1 MDNEIKKLNTK
12 ITEIEKQIE
21 VIARTVKTVSDTSYK
36 TSAREI
42 INREVQFLQKVYD
55 KNGGLVTEINN

>member
-1 MDNEIKKLNTK
+1 MENEIKKLNTK
-12 ITEIEKQIE
+12 MTDMEKQIE
-21 VIARTVKTVSDTSYK
+21 LLARTVKTLSETSYK

-55 KNGGLVTEINN
+55 KAGNLVTEINI